1 MSEFRSAA
9 HARRE
14 MAIRTFWVIVDASCW
29 AFALMIAIWGRLDFS
44 LTIFTG
50 SSLWIGI
57 GLVAGIHAV
66 VGLLTGP
73 YLVRHMRGSFD
84 EITALTRTALITALA
99 LMAIAWLTPAVF
111 IPRSSALLAP
121 ALAIVLMLAAR
132 FFVRT
137 YRSRLISR
145 NPNGEKVI
153 VFGAG
158 LAGRRLVH
166 NMLHDDR
173 SEFTPVA
180 LLDDDRS
187 KRRLKIE
194 GVPVVGTFAKLA
206 TTVEKT
212 GATYLAV
219 AVPRATPELLRDVQ
233 RQARELDLK
242 VQVLPPIEDWLRQ
255 TDPQATDLRDINLED
270 LLGRRAVE
278 LDQETIADH
287 LTGKVVLVTGA
298 GGSIGSELC
307 RQIAKFAPA
316 RLIMLDRDES
326 ALHAVQLSLTGRGL
340 LEGEDL
346 MLADIRDAENLR
358 AQFAVTRPDVVF
370 HAAALKHLSLLER
383 YPKEAWQTNVLG
395 TLNVLTAAAE
405 NGVGTFVNISTD
417 KAASPTSVLGTSK
430 RMAERLTAEF
440 ALREPGRYVSVRF
453 GNVLGSRG
461 SVIPAFTEQI
471 RQGGPVTVTH
481 KDVER
486 YFMLIPEA
494 AQLVLQAGAI
504 GCDGDVLVLDMGTP
518 VKIVD
523 VARDLIRTS
532 GKDIEIRYTGLR
544 PGEKLSEVLFTEGE
558 HFRTTE
564 HPLITAVNV
573 PRMEPEQ
580 VRLRHFGT
588 AEQAAAWLAAHTE
601 LTPEMRVLEPSE

>member
-50 SSLWIGI
+50 SNLWIGM
-57 GLVAGIHAV
+57 GLVASIHAV

-187 KRRLKIE
+187 
-194 GVPVVGTFAKLA
+194 
-206 TTVEKT
+206 
-212 GATYLAV
+212 
-219 AVPRATPELLRDVQ
+219 
-233 RQARELDLK
+233 
-242 VQVLPPIEDWLRQ
+242 
-255 TDPQATDLRDINLED
+255 
-270 LLGRRAVE
+270 
-278 LDQETIADH
+278 
-287 LTGKVVLVTGA
+287 
-298 GGSIGSELC
+298 
-307 RQIAKFAPA
+307 
-316 RLIMLDRDES
+316 
-326 ALHAVQLSLTGRGL
+326 VQLSLTGRGL
-340 LEGEDL
+340 LEGEDP
-346 MLADIRDAENLR
+346 MLADIRDADNLR

-383 YPKEAWQTNVLG
+383 YPKEAWQAPSTRPPARTRPEG
-395 TLNVLTAAAE
+395 RWPAAQPE
-405 NGVGTFVNISTD
+405 KSGSR
-417 KAASPTSVLGTSK
+417 SPTPSIWARAAMHREV
-430 RMAERLTAEF
+430 
-440 ALREPGRYVSVRF
+440 AL
-453 GNVLGSRG
+453 
-461 SVIPAFTEQI
+461 
-471 RQGGPVTVTH
+471 
-481 KDVER
+481 
-486 YFMLIPEA
+486 
-494 AQLVLQAGAI
+494 
-504 GCDGDVLVLDMGTP
+504 
-518 VKIVD
+518 
-523 VARDLIRTS
+523 
-532 GKDIEIRYTGLR
+532 
-544 PGEKLSEVLFTEGE
+544 
-558 HFRTTE
+558 
-564 HPLITAVNV
+564 
-573 PRMEPEQ
+573 
-580 VRLRHFGT
+580 
-588 AEQAAAWLAAHTE
+588 
-601 LTPEMRVLEPSE
+601 PSP